1 MSHDDLTERLAAFAD
16 GMLSQDELL
25 VLEAEIDRRPSLQQA
40 LVKLLQAQSEH
51 TVPEPLRPSTR
62 PPSSRA
68 RHVTLGSVLGA
79 GGMGIVREG
88 TQESLSR
95 RVAVKILKQV
105 SASGS
110 ERLLKEARVT
120 GQLEHPNIV
129 PVHDIIFDDDTGPQ
143 VVLKKIDGISMS
155 KLMHDAPAVRERF
168 GAHDL
173 LEWNIGVV
181 LAVCRALSFAHSRGV
196 IHRDV
201 KPSNVMVGSFGEVY
215 LLDWGLAASVEED
228 PTGELPTVYDGG
240 VGGTPAYVAP
250 EQLEGDPGSLGRW
263 TDVYLL
269 GATLYHVVAKHP
281 PHGSSVEDVAPRK
294 RLIKPLPEDVPGEL
308 GQLISQMLEPNPED
322 RPVSVDEVRISL
334 EEFLKHRGSHRLVDS
349 ADERAEKAR
358 AFRAKD
364 DRKAAELVS
373 VEAAFGY
380 RAALD
385 VWPENP
391 KAQSA
396 LDQLA
401 RERIEDALAHDE
413 ARSAR
418 RVLDEMD
425 EPPADL
431 TARVA
436 EAMKLYEAQQ
446 REAAKLAADIDRSV
460 GFRVRRVA
468 IALFGCAWLALFGWA
483 GLTMPENL
491 NLVAAGLAAGL
502 VGGCLFFVA
511 RSKTMLDNRLNRLV
525 VTTCFIVVLMATLWL
540 FGAEAMGVPTTTA
553 LATTMLI
560 WAAGNAIGAV
570 NVDMRAFVVPVMWL
584 VAFALAVFKP
594 EWTGAL
600 LIGASVVQ
608 MLAFFWVNR
617 LVQRAADP

>member
-1 MSHDDLTERLAAFAD
+1 
-16 GMLSQDELL
+16 MLSQEELL

-51 TVPEPLRPSTR
+51 TIPEPIRPSTR

-88 TQESLSR
+88 RQESLSR
-95 RVAVKILKQV
+95 RVAVKMLKQV

-129 PVHDIIFDDDTGPQ
+129 PVHEIIFDDDTGPQ

-168 GAHDL
+168 GAEDL
-173 LEWNIGVV
+173 LEWNVGVV
-181 LAVCRALSFAHSRGV
+181 LSVCRALSFAHSRGV

-201 KPSNVMVGSFGEVY
+201 KPSNIMVGSFGEVY

-228 PTGELPTVYDGG
+228 PTGELPSVYDGG

-269 GATLYHVVAKHP
+269 GATLYHVVAHHP
-281 PHGSSVEDVAPRK
+281 PHSSSVDDVPPRK
-294 RLIKPLPEDVPGEL
+294 RLIKPLPQDVPDEL
-308 GQLISQMLEPNPED
+308 ARLISQMLEANPED
-322 RPVSVDEVRISL
+322 RPVSVDEVRVSL
-334 EEFLKHRGSHRLVDS
+334 EEFLKHRGSHRLVGS
-349 ADERAEKAR
+349 ADERAERAR
-358 AFRAKD
+358 TFREED
-364 DRKAAELVS
+364 DRKAAELAS
-373 VEAAFGY
+373 VEAAFGC
-380 RAALD
+380 RAALE

-391 KAQSA
+391 KARLA

-401 RERIEDALAHDE
+401 RERIEDALVHDE

-425 EPPADL
+425 EPPSDL
-431 TARVA
+431 IARVA
-436 EAMKLYEAQQ
+436 DAMRVYEAHQQ
-446 REAAKLAADIDRSV
+446 EAAKLAADIDRSV
-460 GFRVRRVA
+460 GFRVRRTA
-468 IALFGCAWLALFGWA
+468 IALFSAAWLALFGWA
-483 GLTMPENL
+483 AWTMPEDL
-491 NLVAAGLAAGL
+491 NLVGAGLGLGL
-502 VGGCLFFVA
+502 VGGGVFFTA

-525 VTTCFIVVLMATLWL
+525 VTTCFIVVLMAMLWL
-540 FGAEAMGVPTTTA
+540 LGAEAMDVPTPTA

-570 NVDMRAFVVPVMWL
+570 NVDMRAVVVPVMWL
-584 VAFALAVFKP
+584 AGFALAVVRP
-594 EWTGAL
+594 EWTGPV

-608 MLAFFWVNR
+608 TLAFFWVNR
-617 LVQRAADP
+617 LVQRAAE